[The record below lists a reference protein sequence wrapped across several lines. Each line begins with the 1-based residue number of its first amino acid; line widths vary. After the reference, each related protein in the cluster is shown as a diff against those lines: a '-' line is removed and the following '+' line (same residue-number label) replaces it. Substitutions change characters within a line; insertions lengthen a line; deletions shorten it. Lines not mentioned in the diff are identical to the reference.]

1 MFSDIDILK
10 IVDKLN
16 NEVSNLKKLK
26 NVLLPILS
34 VVIFLIVKY
43 LTVSDIYPYLK
54 FVSGIVG
61 KGIID
66 EVFVNIFLVLLSVT
80 FSFLVVESLIVVFRF
95 AYRTWLHFF
104 RNYIWDLTCSLE
116 DWDFQG
122 NVVIDKKEKAI
133 HIINSNLGLILK
145 KREWK
150 NYQMTFEFKLPKT
163 PNLSPADEKGN
174 QLRRGFGVIYRAKN
188 LGEYYMLKIDQS
200 GYLPHVRHILW
211 ENNGPIFK
219 TQLSASDQDKWIKTK
234 FVMYDKHLWVQ
245 VGKDK
250 FDFTIPTHSNVSK
263 DQNSRISSQQIEDL
277 PYSKIPF
284 RDSGSIGFRSSGLEE
299 VYIKNLIVKNLLCFR
314 SSYSFCNN

>member
-1 MFSDIDILK
+1 MFSDIDIIR
-10 IVDKLN
+10 IVGILN

-26 NVLLPILS
+26 IILLPILS
-34 VVIFLIVKY
+34 AAIFLVVKY
-43 LTVSDIYPYLK
+43 VTVSEISPYLK
-54 FVSGIVG
+54 FINDIVG
-61 KGIID
+61 ISIAD
-66 EVFVNIFLVLLSVT
+66 AVFVNIFLAFLSIS
-80 FSFLVVESLIVVFRF
+80 FSFLGLELLIFIFRF
-95 AYRTWLHFF
+95 SYRSYLHFF
-104 RNYIWDLTCSLE
+104 KDYKWDLTHSLE
-116 DWDFQG
+116 DWEFQG

-163 PNLSPADEKGN
+163 PALSPIDEKGN

-219 TQLSASDQDKWIKTK
+219 TQLSILDQDKWIKTK
-234 FVMYDKHLWVQ
+234 FVMLNKHLWVQ

-250 FDFTIPTHSNVSK
+250 FDFTLPTHSNVSK
-263 DQNSRISSQQIEDL
+263 DQTSRTPSQQIEDL

-284 RDSGSIGFRSSGLEE
+284 RDRGSIGFRSSGLEE
-299 VYIKNLIVKNLLCFR
+299 VYIKNLIVKNLFCFLT
-314 SSYSFCNN
+314 